1 MVAGSYLVRSVAPIL
16 MEGRRKIGFGKGTLI
31 LKMKQ

>member
-1 MVAGSYLVRSVAPIL
+1 MVAGTYLVRSVVPIL
-16 MEGRRKIGFGKGTLI
+16 MEESRKIGFGKGTLI